1 MNIDKIKLKV
11 NELKNNKLNI
21 KVYIGRNKYE
31 YYEGEIETIYNNIF
45 TVRTNKGIKSFSY
58 ADVATKI
65 VVLSK
70 VN

>member
-11 NELKNNKLNI
+11 KELLNEKLNV

-31 YYEGEIETIYNNIF
+31 YYEGTIDKIYNNIF
-45 TVRTNKGIKSFSY
+45 TIETNKGIKSFSY

-70 VN
+70 IN

>member
-11 NELKNNKLNI
+11 KELSNEKLNI

-31 YYEGEIETIYNNIF
+31 YYEGIIDKIYNNIF
-45 TVRTNKGIKSFSY
+45 TIKTNKGIKSFSY

-70 VN
+70 IT

>member
-11 NELKNNKLNI
+11 KELLNEKLNI
-21 KVYIGRNKYE
+21 KVYIGRNKFE
-31 YYEGEIETIYNNIF
+31 YYEGTIDKIYNNIF
-45 TVRTNKGIKSFSY
+45 TIETNKGIKSFSY

-70 VN
+70 IN

>member
-11 NELKNNKLNI
+11 KELLNEKLNI

-31 YYEGEIETIYNNIF
+31 YYEGTIDKVYNNIF
-45 TVRTNKGIKSFSY
+45 TIKTNKGIKSFSY

-70 VN
+70 IN

>member
-11 NELKNNKLNI
+11 KELSKEKLNI

-31 YYEGEIETIYNNIF
+31 YYEGIIDKIYNNIF
-45 TVRTNKGIKSFSY
+45 TIKTNKGIKSFSY

-70 VN
+70 IN

>member
-11 NELKNNKLNI
+11 KELLNKKLNV

-31 YYEGEIETIYNNIF
+31 YYEGTIDKIYNNIF
-45 TVRTNKGIKSFSY
+45 TIETNKGIKSFSY

-70 VN
+70 IN

>member
-11 NELKNNKLNI
+11 KELSNEKLNL

-31 YYEGEIETIYNNIF
+31 YYEGIIDKIYNNIF
-45 TVRTNKGIKSFSY
+45 TIKTNKGIKSFSY

-70 VN
+70 IN

>member
-11 NELKNNKLNI
+11 KELLNKKLNI

-31 YYEGEIETIYNNIF
+31 YYEGTIDKIYNNIF
-45 TVRTNKGIKSFSY
+45 TIETNKGIKSFSY

-70 VN
+70 IN

>member
-11 NELKNNKLNI
+11 KELLNEKLNI

-31 YYEGEIETIYNNIF
+31 YYEGTIDKIYNNIF
-45 TVRTNKGIKSFSY
+45 TIETNKGIKSFSY

-70 VN
+70 IN

>member
-1 MNIDKIKLKV
+1 MNIDKIKQKIIDLK
-11 NELKNNKLNI
+11 KQKLNI

-31 YYEGEIETIYNNIF
+31 YYEGKIENIYNNIF
-45 TVRTNKGIKSFSY
+45 TINTNKGIKSFSY

-65 VVLSK
+65 VTFSK

>member
-11 NELKNNKLNI
+11 KELSNEKLNI
-21 KVYIGRNKYE
+21 KVYIGRNIYV
-31 YYEGEIETIYNNIF
+31 YYEGIIDKKYNNIF
-45 TVRTNKGIKSFSY
+45 TIKTNKGIKSFSY

-70 VN
+70 IN

>member
-1 MNIDKIKLKV
+1 MNIDKIKNKIK
-11 NELKNNKLNI
+11 ELLNTKLNI

-31 YYEGEIETIYNNIF
+31 YYEGMIENIYNNIF
-45 TVRTNKGIKSFSY
+45 TIKTNKGIKSFSY
-58 ADVATKI
+58 ADVATKV

>member
-11 NELKNNKLNI
+11 KELLNEKLNI

-31 YYEGEIETIYNNIF
+31 YYEGTIDKIYNNIF
-45 TVRTNKGIKSFSY
+45 TIKTNKGIKSFSY

-70 VN
+70 IN